1 MWPCFPWSPDCFMEI
16 VVGFDISTHLP
27 GQPLFHG
34 HPRLQSYLPS
44 ILEDITSIRGVSCGA
59 GAEVQVSVAFKVNSG
74 QNVPAEFHIYQQ
86 TIFDS
91 LLQVTVNGPTHL
103 DAQFLQSMWDTF
115 ENVSTSQGQVTKS
128 LSSSHLHV
136 RSLVSPSQLYV
147 LFSSRP
153 ILCSPLSPGVAHLF
167 RWSWGWKQNDAW
179 RSIGQA
185 QGSR

>member
-1 MWPCFPWSPDCFMEI
+1 MALFSLISRLLYGDCGWLRHFHSPAGSAIVPWPPPAAVI
-16 VVGFDISTHLP
+16 PPKHLR
-27 GQPLFHG
+27 G
-34 HPRLQSYLPS
+34 HHLHQ
-44 ILEDITSIRGVSCGA
+44 GVSCGA

-74 QNVPAEFHIYQQ
+74 QNVPAEFQIYQQ

-167 RWSWGWKQNDAW
+167 RWSWG
-179 RSIGQA
+179 
-185 QGSR
+185 